1 MAEVKVATYGAVA
14 REIEVMIHD
23 PDLFWAFQ
31 PSADRLTPDTM
42 HNTGKRHTC
51 THSNPQLGSREGGR
65 VEGAMVEVESATSGT
80 VPREIEVLVHDPDLF
95 WAFQPSADRLT
106 PDTMHNTGKYHTC
119 THSNPPHPG
128 V

>member
-1 MAEVKVATYGAVA
+1 MAEVNVATYGAVA
-14 REIEVMIHD
+14 REIEVLIHD

-80 VPREIEVLVHDPDLF
+80 VPREIEVMIHDPICEC
-95 WAFQPSADRLT
+95 ACHPSASR
-106 PDTMHNTGKYHTC
+106 
-119 THSNPPHPG
+119 
-128 V
+128 